1 MTKKVEVDY
10 LDNEERDIVDSY
22 EQDEWVSVLTEEKKQ
37 HYREVAKNS
46 MRKNRRINIR
56 LTEKDYHDIQVKAL
70 QDGLPY
76 QTLIAMLIHKY
87 NQGKLN
93 L

>member
-37 HYREVAKNS
+37 HYREVAKSS

-76 QTLIAMLIHKY
+76 QTLIAMLIRKY

>member
-1 MTKKVEVDY
+1 MTKKVEIDY

-87 NQGKLN
+87 NQGKLT

>member
-10 LDNEERDIVDSY
+10 LDNEERDIINSY
-22 EQDEWVSVLTEEKKQ
+22 EQEEWVSVLTEEKKQ

-56 LTEKDYHDIQVKAL
+56 LTEKDYHDIQVKAM